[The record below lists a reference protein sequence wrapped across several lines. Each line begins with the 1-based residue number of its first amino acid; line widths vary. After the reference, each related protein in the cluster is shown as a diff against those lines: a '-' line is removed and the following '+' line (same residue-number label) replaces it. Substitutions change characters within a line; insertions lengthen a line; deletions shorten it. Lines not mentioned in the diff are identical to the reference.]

1 MYFLI
6 DGLLFLWYQQWDYL
20 CIVMYFL
27 IDGLFF
33 MVPTMRL
40 FMHSDSYVPTMRLM
54 FFLLMAVKFCC

>member
-33 MVPTMRL
+33 YGTNNEII
-40 FMHSDSYVPTMRLM
+40 Y
-54 FFLLMAVKFCC
+54 A